1 MTIGELERPSV
12 AGERIVKIA
21 SSFSFVR
28 AGTPVH
34 ETLDGLREAKARM
47 VAVVDPAS
55 RPLGIILAQDLVDI
69 LGKPYGRDLLKRQC
83 VEDIMRDVAKIRY
96 DEYIS
101 VVRERAGAELEL
113 GENAQYLLVDRDG
126 LFRGCV
132 SSRDILVHGTKQHQ
146 REIQVARGI
155 QNRLVP
161 EYSMK
166 GNGTF
171 TVVCSALMAE
181 GVGGDYYFVR
191 EYVPGSWFLCLCD
204 ISGKGT
210 AAAIITAV
218 LAGFMD
224 GARLGSPLSET
235 VIRLNDL
242 VLGTFR
248 AERYLTGV
256 FVKYDEATGDVEY
269 CDMGHSLLY
278 VVSAG
283 GVRAV
288 SEVAGNP
295 PLGMVA
301 LQAVTADS
309 LALGEGETLL
319 AVSDGLTEQE
329 NRRGEPFR
337 LQTVGDI
344 LGNCPLTRDGLVRAK
359 VEILEAFYAFKR
371 DMPQRDD
378 VSFLMARR
386 NHPGP

>member
-1 MTIGELERPSV
+1 MTIGELERPVV

-21 SSFSFVR
+21 SSFSFVP

-34 ETLDGLREAKARM
+34 ETLDGLRATKARM
-47 VAVVDPAS
+47 VAVVDSAS

-83 VEDIMRDVAKIRY
+83 VEDIMRDVAELRY

-113 GENAQYLLVDRDG
+113 GENAMYLLVDRDG
-126 LFRGCV
+126 LFMGCV

-161 EYSMK
+161 EYSVK
-166 GNGTF
+166 RGGRF
-171 TVVCSALMAE
+171 SVVCSALMAE

-191 EYVPGSWFLCLCD
+191 EYEPGLWFLCLCD

-218 LAGFMD
+218 LSGFMD
-224 GARLGSPLSET
+224 GARLGAPLSHT
-235 VIRLNDL
+235 VLRLNDL

-256 FVKYDEATGDVEY
+256 FLKFVEATGEAEY
-269 CDMGHSLLY
+269 CDMGHSLLF
-278 VVSAG
+278 VAAEGRVTPL
-283 GVRAV
+283 

-295 PLGMVA
+295 PLGMVP
-301 LQAVTADS
+301 
-309 LALGEGETLL
+309 LGEVSSGTFVLGANDTLL
-319 AVSDGLTEQE
+319 AVTDGLTEQE
-329 NRRGEPFR
+329 NRRGERFE
-337 LQTVGDI
+337 LETVGDI
-344 LGNCPLTRDGLVRAK
+344 LRACPGMKDGLVRAK
-359 VEILEAFYAFKR
+359 VGILEAFYSFKR

-378 VSFLMARR
+378 VSFLMARSGS
-386 NHPGP
+386 PEP